1 MEENMNYSKKIVKT
15 HKNESTYETSEG
27 IKLSCS
33 KSCRKCQIKLRLHN
47 CVSGPLGT
55 LYLDLWQLACFLSG
69 NSAQN

>member
-1 MEENMNYSKKIVKT
+1 MTAFSGYTYLPSIEETMNYSKKFVKT

-47 CVSGPLGT
+47 CVSGPLGKT
-55 LYLDLWQLACFLSG
+55 YSLS
-69 NSAQN
+69 